1 MGGGAKKKSIA
12 MAEKAQRRSVTK
24 DGEEKDKKEATSTKT
39 GPKSVAI
46 SDDLMKTLRK
56 EAPKMNA
63 VTPYAIASKYNM
75 RLSTAKTVL
84 KELEKANL
92 LRKACGNHRVAV
104 YAPPSTKAEK
114 AEETAAA

>member
-12 MAEKAQRRSVTK
+12 MAEKAQSRARTK
-24 DGEEKDKKEATSTKT
+24 ESEEKKESTSTQKA

-56 EAPKMNA
+56 EVPKMNA
-63 VTPYAIASKYNM
+63 VTSYALASKYNIK
-75 RLSTAKTVL
+75 LSSAKIIL

-92 LRKACGNHRVAV
+92 VRKACGNHRVAV
-104 YAPPSTKAEK
+104 YAPPLAKTEQP
-114 AEETAAA
+114 AAA

>member
-12 MAEKAQRRSVTK
+12 MAEKAQRRSTTK
-24 DGEEKDKKEATSTKT
+24 DGEEKEKKESAGTQKT

-46 SDDLMKTLRK
+46 GDELMKTIKK

-63 VTPYAIASKYNM
+63 VTPYVIASKYNIK
-75 RLSTAKTVL
+75 LSSAKTIL
-84 KELEKANL
+84 RELEKANL
-92 LRKACGNHRVAV
+92 LRKACGNHRVSV
-104 YAPPSTKAEK
+104 YAPPSKK